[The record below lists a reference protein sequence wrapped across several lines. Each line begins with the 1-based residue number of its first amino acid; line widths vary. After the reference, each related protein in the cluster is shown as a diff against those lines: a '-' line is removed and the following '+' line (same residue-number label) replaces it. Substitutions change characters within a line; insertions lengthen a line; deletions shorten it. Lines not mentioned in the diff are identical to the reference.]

1 MFIFLDS
8 FVCLICL
15 LSLTSFDV
23 EYDVT
28 LTNCG
33 VMNGV
38 EKKLTNL
45 SCFGSNDESAKLYM
59 EVKICDIVYVA
70 KAFYFKLGCC
80 RCMYFLVGCEKS

>member
-45 SCFGSNDESAKLYM
+45 SCFGSNDESAVKLKFVTLYM
-59 EVKICDIVYVA
+59 WRKPFISSLVVA
-70 KAFYFKLGCC
+70 DACIF
-80 RCMYFLVGCEKS
+80 